1 MLRRKGTA
9 DVSEQ
14 AQSELVTLTIDGQ
27 SVTVPEGTTIFDAAR
42 LNNIPIPTLCHQQN
56 QTPVAVCRICVV
68 DSGER
73 AYQAACIRECEPN
86 MKVETASPGVLAAR
100 KTLYELLLA
109 DHPSPCKRQQQSGDC
124 ELETQAAT
132 MGLGAGLEPTPYPKR
147 SVPVLLPD
155 DSSLS
160 IFVDHSACILCDRC
174 VRGCSEIRHNYVI
187 ARQGKGYHAAIAFD
201 DNRPMG
207 NSSCVSCGECMVSC
221 PTGALTNRRVL
232 GQNLLAAHPE
242 AAIPRAE
249 DLLEMPV
256 FHGVSGTFLELNR
269 GAVIQRTI
277 RAGET
282 IVREGE
288 NGSTAFYVLSGDVE
302 VFIGSP
308 RAHVATSHQ
317 SQGLVARIASRLRSR
332 KETAQEGNGHTQT
345 YIPIDASVDL
355 PYENPVATLGPGE
368 LFGEMTCMSFYPRS
382 ATVRAKTDVVVLEM
396 LRNVLDVL
404 QKNKNFRAALDRNY
418 RQRALKTHLRS
429 VPIFADLDEE
439 FIAHLQER
447 VELLRFAP
455 GQVITEEGALADAF
469 YLVRIGFV
477 KVSQKHGAGEDLV
490 IAYLPR
496 GGYFGEMGLLTA
508 GTADGGRRN
517 ATCTALDH
525 VEVVKISAE
534 DFQLMLDRFPN
545 VRASVEEVARRR
557 AAENLAQRQ
566 RTERNQPLDQY
577 LSQGLMD
584 AQSLLVLDLEKCTRC
599 DQCVRACADAHDGVT
614 RLLRDGLRFDHFLVA
629 TSCRQC
635 RDPLCMVGCPVGS
648 IRRRNSLEVVIEDW
662 CVGCGL
668 CANNCP
674 YGNINVQEIVS
685 QAASVTAPVKVRKAT
700 SCDLCHELPEPSCVY
715 ACPHDAAHR
724 VQPDVFFADL
734 LKKPGEQGH
743 AH

>member
-1 MLRRKGTA
+1 M
-9 DVSEQ
+9 SEH
-14 AQSELVTLTIDGQ
+14 EHGGLVTLTIDGQ
-27 SVTVPEGTTIFDAAR
+27 SVSVPHGTTIFDAAR
-42 LNNIPIPTLCHQQN
+42 LNKIPIPTLCHQQN

-68 DSGER
+68 DCGER
-73 AYQAACIRECEPN
+73 AYQAACIRECEPE

-109 DHPSPCKRQQQSGDC
+109 DHPSPCKRQEQSGDC
-124 ELETQAAT
+124 ELETQAAQ
-132 MGLGAGLEPTPYPKR
+132 MGLGGMVGLTPTPYPKR

-160 IFVDHSACILCDRC
+160 IFVDYSACILCDRC

-187 ARQGKGYHAAIAFD
+187 ARQGKGYLAAIAFD
-201 DNRPMG
+201 DNKPMG

-232 GQNLLAAHPE
+232 GQNLLDLHPE
-242 AAIPRAE
+242 AEIPSPE
-249 DLLEMPV
+249 ELLAMSV
-256 FHGVSGTFLELNR
+256 FHGVSGTFLELNQ
-269 GAVIQRTI
+269 GAVIKRHI

-288 NGSTAFYVLSGDVE
+288 NGSTAFYVLEGTVE
-302 VFIGSP
+302 VFLSSP
-308 RAHVATSHQ
+308 RAHVATAEQ
-317 SQGLVARIASRLRSR
+317 SKGLIARIASILSSNKEDKREGATNDR
-332 KETAQEGNGHTQT
+332 K

-355 PYENPVATLGPGE
+355 PYMNPVAQLGAGE

-382 ATVRAKTDVVVLEM
+382 ATVRADTDCVVLEM
-396 LRNVLDVL
+396 LRNVLDVM
-404 QKNKNFRAALDRNY
+404 QKSKTFRAQLDRNY
-418 RQRALKTHLRS
+418 RERALGTHLRS
-429 VPIFADLDEE
+429 VPIFADLDQD
-439 FIAHLQER
+439 FIAHLQQR
-447 VELLRFAP
+447 VELIRFAP
-455 GQVITEEGALADAF
+455 GQVITEEGAPADAF

-477 KVSQKHGAGEDLV
+477 KVSQKHGSGEDLV

-508 GTADGGRRN
+508 GTPDGGRRN

-534 DFQLMLDRFPN
+534 DFQLMLERFPQ
-545 VRASVEEVARRR
+545 VRASLEEVARQR

-566 RTERNQPLDQY
+566 RTERDQPLDQY
-577 LSQGLMD
+577 LAQGLMD
-584 AQSLLVLDLEKCTRC
+584 AQSLLLLDLEKCTRC

-648 IRRRNSLEVVIEDW
+648 IRRRNSLEVIIEDW

-674 YGNINVQEIVS
+674 YGNINLQEIVA
-685 QAASVTAPVKVRKAT
+685 QGAHGPAKVRKAT
-700 SCDLCHELPEPSCVY
+700 SCDLCRNLPEPSCVY

-724 VQPDVFFADL
+724 VKPELFFADL
-734 LKKPGEQGH
+734 LKKQPAGEGH
-743 AH
+743 DAH